1 MINKQSMRE
10 DRICILLLAEHS
22 TQFLEGGVVWVWVA
36 VCTGLGSGGVVTGRG
51 RDIALDD
58 MATADSQLFKF
69 EFFAVSN
76 YSRSSASGLC

>member
-1 MINKQSMRE
+1 MFSSLGRAQYSV
-10 DRICILLLAEHS
+10 
-22 TQFLEGGVVWVWVA
+22 QFLEGGVVWVWVA
-36 VCTGLGSGGVVTGRG
+36 VCTGLGCGVVTGRG